1 MTSPVWLTP
10 AGFLGTL
17 TERRTIAVPLQATG
31 TDISYSLIAGSLPI
45 GMNLNS
51 STGVL
56 LGTPVSVP
64 TDVIK
69 NFVVRAQNTEGLNDR
84 TFNVTVSGPTI
95 PVWATRS
102 GPLPTGLNHEYYSIN
117 KEYVDYALRAETD
130 ILANGNT
137 LKYYIADRDGSLPPG
152 LTLSLSGRITGYV
165 DDQLKLDSSVS
176 ISGGYDT
183 EDYDRYPYDH
193 SLINQNVVELVKPES
208 ISKIYQFYVTVTD
221 GIASARRWF
230 SIEVVDPNS
239 LRADNTY
246 VHSDTKHYD
255 ASASYLLSPIWQNG
269 QGGFLPKPANLGTF
283 RASREQIIDL
293 HEYDPYPF
301 VGPVIFDWSISINPE
316 IKLVTDSKFN
326 AAQFP
331 TANLRGYSQIY
342 FKDTTVFPVKGMK
355 VQLNEYLTGFDSTTY
370 TITGVI
376 KLTESSG
383 YINLDRPLTQ
393 SIPDT
398 RIIYAGTPSQHPPGL
413 ELETITGEL
422 YGRIPYQPAYS
433 QTYRFTVGTIKTDQQ
448 TGSTVVSNQ
457 IFLLTVKG
465 DVESYIQYVS
475 TSSLGV
481 IFPGQISELEVVAK
495 NVNADYAVEYELVSG
510 QLPAGLSLGSDGT
523 IQGKVKYKSQ
533 TYFDFTTPET
543 FHEFLLDGGTT
554 TIDQNWYF
562 TVRASDVYRY
572 SAIEQTFYI
581 TVIEETPTEYT
592 RIFVKPFLSPEKR
605 TAYRDFVNN
614 PIVFDSALMYRPN
627 DPEFGV
633 QHQIKMVIETGIEK
647 APIAKYAEAMQQYF
661 QRKRFYFGD
670 IFTITAQDS
679 SGKNV
684 YEIICIDIIDNTM
697 VGKYSPE
704 YAISLGNMQRQLE
717 GIVIDPDQPILV
729 DEHLRPRYMTTPMP
743 SDGIPLGFIKALPIC
758 YVLPGNSE
766 KVLSRIKASGFDF
779 KQFDFDTDR
788 IIIETPLEPEENGW
802 LYYPTSEQ

>member
-130 ILANGNT
+130 ILANGNA

-152 LTLSLSGRITGYV
+152 LTLSQSGRITGYV

-221 GIASARRWF
+221 GIASSRRLF

-301 VGPVIFDWSISINPE
+301 VGPVIFDWGISINPE

-331 TANLRGYSQIY
+331 TANLQGYSQIY

-433 QTYRFTVGTIKTDQQ
+433 QTYRFTVSTIKTDQQ

-543 FHEFLLDGGTT
+543 FHEFLLDGGST

-766 KVLSRIKASGFDF
+766 KVLSRIKDSGFDF